1 MIIARKYFSDNK
13 KEGETKRNNTGK
25 IVGVGLI
32 GSGTAIGGGLLSGHL
47 VRKAHK
53 KALDA
58 EIAANTAAKTA
69 NDEAARKASET
80 ITNKVRKLRNRADDI
95 AADIADAAEKKLGK
109 RDIDI
114 EAWNS
119 VYDKSY
125 KKNTDRVIKASK
137 SMREKMHNTYRSNL
151 EKLDKAFEANKDK
164 ITNKFNKIGKAGK
177 VGAVVLGAG
186 AGLGAY
192 KLMNKKKKGK

>member
-13 KEGETKRNNTGK
+13 KEGETKNNTGK
-25 IVGVGLI
+25 IIGAGLI

-58 EIAANTAAKTA
+58 ETNAYNTAMEA
-69 NDEAARKASET
+69 NKKAYQKSSEAVSDKARRMRNKAG
-80 ITNKVRKLRNRADDI
+80 DI
-95 AADIADAAEKKLGK
+95 AADFADLAESKLK
-109 RDIDI
+109 SKDDNYWDSAYNRSYNKNRDRIRKARKSMQDRL
-114 EAWNS
+114 
-119 VYDKSY
+119 DKSF
-125 KKNTDRVIKASK
+125 RS
-137 SMREKMHNTYRSNL
+137 RSNEL
-151 EKLDKAFEANKDK
+151 ISTFDTNSKN

-192 KLMNKKKKGK
+192 KLMNRKKKNDDK

>member
-13 KEGETKRNNTGK
+13 KEGETKNNTGK
-25 IVGVGLI
+25 IIGAGLI

-58 EIAANTAAKTA
+58 ETNAYNTAMEA
-69 NDEAARKASET
+69 NKKAYQKSTEGVSNKARRM
-80 ITNKVRKLRNRADDI
+80 RKKADDI
-95 AADIADAAEKKLGK
+95 AADFADFAESKLK
-109 RDIDI
+109 SKDNNY
-114 EAWNS
+114 WNS
-119 VYDKSY
+119 AYNRSYNKNMNRIDKVHKSMQDRLDKSF
-125 KKNTDRVIKASK
+125 RS
-137 SMREKMHNTYRSNL
+137 RSNEL
-151 EKLDKAFEANKDK
+151 ISTFDTNSKN

-192 KLMNKKKKGK
+192 KLMNRKKKNDDK